1 MRLSILLFTFSV
13 FTQTAAYGQV
23 AVQKKAQEV
32 LFLKPGLGIEGE
44 MELGKSVSLSDE
56 RMDEYK
62 TRFGLDYGLSKDT
75 LTLLRFINCDRPGC
89 ITDKNI
95 GIGGSI
101 GALIRRFGAPVQE
114 KELKDGAQFLAYD
127 GVAFRI
133 ENEKIS
139 VIYILPFRKKK

>member
-1 MRLSILLFTFSV
+1 MRLTIILFTFSV
-13 FTQTAAYGQV
+13 FMQIAAYGQ
-23 AVQKKAQEV
+23 AAAQKKAKEV
-32 LFLKPGLGIEGE
+32 LLLKRGVGIEGE
-44 MELGKSVSLSDE
+44 MELGKPVSLTAAKLKYYE
-56 RMDEYK
+56 

-75 LTLLRFINCDRPGC
+75 LALVRFINCARPGC

-114 KELKDGAQFLAYD
+114 KELKGGAQFLAYD

-139 VIYILPFRKKK
+139 VIYILPVRKKK

>member
-1 MRLSILLFTFSV
+1 M
-13 FTQTAAYGQV
+13 QTTAYGQV
-23 AVQKKAQEV
+23 SEKKKAEEV
-32 LFLKPGLGIEGE
+32 LLLKRGVGIKGE
-44 MELGKSVSLSDE
+44 LELGKSVSLSDE
-56 RMDEYK
+56 RMNEYK
-62 TRFGLDYGLSKDT
+62 TRFGLDFGLSKDT
-75 LTLLRFINCDRPGC
+75 LALVRFINCGQPGC

-101 GALIRRFGAPVQE
+101 GALIRRFGPPVQD
-114 KELKDGAQFLAYD
+114 KPLKDGAQFLAYD

>member
-13 FTQTAAYGQV
+13 FMQTAAYGQV
-23 AVQKKAQEV
+23 AVQKKAEEV
-32 LFLKPGLGIEGE
+32 LFLKPGVGIEGE
-44 MELGKSVSLSDE
+44 MELGKPVSLSATE
-56 RMDEYK
+56 LNYYK

-75 LTLLRFINCDRPGC
+75 LALVRFINCARPGC

-101 GALIRRFGAPVQE
+101 GALIRRFGAPAQE

>member
-1 MRLSILLFTFSV
+1 MRLTILLFAFLLS
-13 FTQTAAYGQV
+13 TQIAAYGQV
-23 AVQKKAQEV
+23 SEKKKAEEV
-32 LFLKPGLGIEGE
+32 LLLKPGIGIAGE
-44 MELGKSVSLSDE
+44 MELGKAVSLSATE
-56 RMDEYK
+56 LNYYK

-75 LTLLRFINCDRPGC
+75 LALVRFINCDRPGC